1 MIDMPARQIHGVPRI
16 RGSKCRDKRPG
27 FDALHKDAS
36 RRQFDIVIAWSVDRL
51 GRSLQDLI
59 GFLSASA
66 LTLPCTNRASKP
78 RHPKG
83 ELRLPFFVCSKQA
96 AAT

>member
-1 MIDMPARQIHGVPRI
+1 MTDTRAAMQGVPRI
-16 RGSKCRDKRPG
+16 SGSEGRDKRPG
-27 FDALHKDAS
+27 FDAMHKEAS
-36 RRQFDIVIAWSVDRL
+36 RRKFDIVIAWSVDRL

-66 LTLPCTNRASKP
+66 LTLPCTNRASTTTP
-78 RHPKG
+78 EGGASAP
-83 ELRLPFFVCSKQA
+83 LFVCSKQA

>member
-16 RGSKCRDKRPG
+16 RGSKCRDKRPC

-66 LTLPCTNRASKP
+66 LTLPCTNRASTTTP
-78 RHPKG
+78 EGGASAP
-83 ELRLPFFVCSKQA
+83 LFVCSKQA

>member
-1 MIDMPARQIHGVPRI
+1 MIDIPARQIHGVPRI
-16 RGSKCRDKRPG
+16 RGPKCRDKRPC

-66 LTLPCTNRASKP
+66 LTLPCTNRASTTTP
-78 RHPKG
+78 EGGASAP
-83 ELRLPFFVCSKQA
+83 LFVCSKQA

>member
-1 MIDMPARQIHGVPRI
+1 MTDIPAAMHGVPRI
-16 RGSKCRDKRPG
+16 SGSEGRDKRPG
-27 FDALHKDAS
+27 FDAMHKEAS
-36 RRQFDIVIAWSVDRL
+36 RRKFDIVIAWSVDRL

-66 LTLPCTNRASKP
+66 LTLPCTNRASTTTP
-78 RHPKG
+78 EGGASAP
-83 ELRLPFFVCSKQA
+83 LFVCSKQA

>member
-1 MIDMPARQIHGVPRI
+1 MIDIPARQIHGVPRI
-16 RGSKCRDKRPG
+16 RGPKCRDKRPC

-51 GRSLQDLI
+51 GRS
-59 GFLSASA
+59 
-66 LTLPCTNRASKP
+66 PCTNRASTTTP
-78 RHPKG
+78 EGGASAP
-83 ELRLPFFVCSKQA
+83 LFVCSKQA